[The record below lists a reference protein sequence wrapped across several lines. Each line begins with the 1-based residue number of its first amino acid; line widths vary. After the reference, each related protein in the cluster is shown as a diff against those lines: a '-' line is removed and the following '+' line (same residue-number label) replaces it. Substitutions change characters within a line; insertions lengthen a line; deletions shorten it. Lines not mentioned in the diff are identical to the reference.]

1 MFKYVS
7 LAWLPIFM
15 MLGACQNEPEAL
27 QNAFEIPQEI
37 RIKMDQQ
44 EAAWNRGDIDGFMS
58 LAYWPNDSLI
68 FIGSKGPTYGYQST
82 LDNYHRSYPDAQAMG
97 QLDFEL
103 LEWRP
108 LGDQHGFLI
117 GQWTLQRVDS
127 LGNLD
132 GHFSLV
138 WEQID
143 GQWLIVA
150 DHSS

>member
-1 MFKYVS
+1 MVKQVT
-7 LAWLPIFM
+7 LAWLSSFL
-15 MLGACQNEPEAL
+15 MLGACQNAPDAL
-27 QNAFEIPQEI
+27 QNTVEIPQEVQ
-37 RIKMDQQ
+37 IKMDQQ

-58 LAYWPNDSLI
+58 HAYWPNDSLI

-82 LDNYHRSYPDAQAMG
+82 LDNYIRSYPDAQAMG

-108 LGDQHGFLI
+108 LGNGHGFLI
-117 GQWTLQRVDS
+117 GQWSLQRVDS
-127 LGNLD
+127 LGNLE
-132 GHFSLV
+132 GHFSLI
-138 WEQID
+138 WKHID